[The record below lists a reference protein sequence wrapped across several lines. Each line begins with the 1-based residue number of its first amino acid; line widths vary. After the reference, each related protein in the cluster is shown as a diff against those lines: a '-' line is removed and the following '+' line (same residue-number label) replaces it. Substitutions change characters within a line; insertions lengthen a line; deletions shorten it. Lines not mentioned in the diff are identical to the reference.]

1 MFLIVFIEGVFSLV
15 LLALTVGEVVSSE
28 TERRNEV
35 LLGSFFFL
43 PIKETILI
51 IFLKNAIKAKKEAD
65 NYSQKDI
72 ESELNESVKDFPQ
85 SVRNIVL
92 AEKVSFY

>member
-1 MFLIVFIEGVFSLV
+1 M
-15 LLALTVGEVVSSE
+15 GEVVSSE

-35 LLGSFFFL
+35 LLGSFFL
-43 PIKETILI
+43 PIKEIILI

-65 NYSQKDI
+65 NYSKEDM
-72 ESELNESVKDFPQ
+72 ESELNVLVKDLPQ

>member
-1 MFLIVFIEGVFSLV
+1 
-15 LLALTVGEVVSSE
+15 
-28 TERRNEV
+28 
-35 LLGSFFFL
+35 
-43 PIKETILI
+43 LI

-65 NYSQKDI
+65 NYSKEDM
-72 ESELNESVKDFPQ
+72 ESELNKLLKDLPQ